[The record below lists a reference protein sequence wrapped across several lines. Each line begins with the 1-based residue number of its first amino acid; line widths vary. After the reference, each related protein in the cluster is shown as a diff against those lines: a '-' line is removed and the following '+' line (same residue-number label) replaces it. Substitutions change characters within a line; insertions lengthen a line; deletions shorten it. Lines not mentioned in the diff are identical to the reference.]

1 MNIHSALQHHRPP
14 HDGALYMLLKLLP
27 LRYPFTNRQKKIL
40 YHTLRNI
47 EANALVTYRPPHD
60 GALYMLLKLLPLRY
74 PFTNRQKKILY
85 HTLRNIEANALVTYS
100 FPNLLPF
107 VSCFC
112 WFTLPDLALMLKA
125 QLYHKSLMRLSPS
138 LITLAVLLAAPQ
150 PCSSIPLRAPE
161 ISDDS
166 RKPWRRGRHLGVYEA
181 FTEDADLR
189 SIVEVIKHE
198 IDVLVCGQCRMYTKS
213 TMHQTEISIEKE
225 KRKQSGIPEHL
236 AHMPIRTN
244 KQKNK

>member
-150 PCSSIPLRAPE
+150 PCSSIPLRASE
-161 ISDDS
+161 
-166 RKPWRRGRHLGVYEA
+166 
-181 FTEDADLR
+181 
-189 SIVEVIKHE
+189 
-198 IDVLVCGQCRMYTKS
+198 
-213 TMHQTEISIEKE
+213 
-225 KRKQSGIPEHL
+225 
-236 AHMPIRTN
+236 
-244 KQKNK
+244 

>member
-1 MNIHSALQHHRPP
+1 MNIHSTLQHHRPP
-14 HDGALYMLLKLLP
+14 HDGALYVLLKLLP

-74 PFTNRQKKILY
+74 PFTTRQKKNLY

-125 QLYHKSLMRLSPS
+125 VVPLVFDATLSIIDYPGSTPCGTPALFKHPS
-138 LITLAVLLAAPQ
+138 A
-150 PCSSIPLRAPE
+150 
-161 ISDDS
+161 
-166 RKPWRRGRHLGVYEA
+166 
-181 FTEDADLR
+181 R
-189 SIVEVIKHE
+189 S
-198 IDVLVCGQCRMYTKS
+198 GN
-213 TMHQTEISIEKE
+213 
-225 KRKQSGIPEHL
+225 KR
-236 AHMPIRTN
+236 
-244 KQKNK
+244 